1 MSGIRTGLEVTL
13 QAVTSKSDGAPLY
26 GPDALTVKL
35 PAFKAS
41 IQLDKQ
47 ELTPDTKAH
56 LVYFLRGAFPQTIGH
71 EMTATEQLSHL
82 FLDVHRIT
90 TGILDSRSFTTF
102 EELASHLAN
111 ALLESRHEFSSTID
125 LHNVS
130 LQASLRKGTYSQPPI
145 AKTFAIRELKLS
157 AEAKE
162 KSEVES
168 PKSRPPEYG
177 REYKLEEKAQPE
189 VEAEYSEA
197 GSRVLDPKYDVNASK
212 EQSAGTIPTTAF
224 VALGSNVG
232 DRLGNIENACREMD
246 SDPDIRIV
254 RTSPLYETDPMY
266 VSDQDRFLNG
276 VCEVTISANAV
287 S

>member
-1 MSGIRTGLEVTL
+1 
-13 QAVTSKSDGAPLY
+13 
-26 GPDALTVKL
+26 
-35 PAFKAS
+35 
-41 IQLDKQ
+41 
-47 ELTPDTKAH
+47 
-56 LVYFLRGAFPQTIGH
+56 
-71 EMTATEQLSHL
+71 
-82 FLDVHRIT
+82 
-90 TGILDSRSFTTF
+90 
-102 EELASHLAN
+102 
-111 ALLESRHEFSSTID
+111 
-125 LHNVS
+125 

-197 GSRVLDPKYDVNASK
+197 GPRVLDPNYDVNASK
-212 EQSAGTIPTTAF
+212 EQSANQTFLGTIPTTVF

-246 SDPDIRIV
+246 SDPDIRIA